1 MRETL
6 YNIKK
11 NIIKIW
17 KMYFTTEG
25 TYTCILPDKI
35 YLKMLYKKRTG
46 GTLNLRNPV
55 TYNDKLNWL
64 KLYDRKPE
72 YTRMVD
78 KFEVRSYVKEI
89 IGEEYLI
96 PLIGTWEKVEEI
108 PFEKLPNKFVL
119 KCNHDNGVYICD
131 NKEAF
136 DENDAKKFLKE
147 HLNRDYYK
155 KAREWPYKNVI
166 RKIVAEE
173 YMEDKVFNELRDY
186 KFFCFDGEVKVCCII
201 SRKEKTID
209 YYDINFEHLDI
220 TDKWPTSNY
229 KNEKPE
235 NFNEMVQIAEK
246 LSRNIRHNR
255 IDLYNINGRV
265 YFGEITFFDDA
276 GLGRKKPDKWNYIF
290 GDWIKI

>member
-119 KCNHDNGVYICD
+119 KCNHDNGVY
-131 NKEAF
+131 
-136 DENDAKKFLKE
+136 
-147 HLNRDYYK
+147 
-155 KAREWPYKNVI
+155 
-166 RKIVAEE
+166 
-173 YMEDKVFNELRDY
+173 M
-186 KFFCFDGEVKVCCII
+186 
-201 SRKEKTID
+201 
-209 YYDINFEHLDI
+209 
-220 TDKWPTSNY
+220 
-229 KNEKPE
+229 
-235 NFNEMVQIAEK
+235 
-246 LSRNIRHNR
+246 
-255 IDLYNINGRV
+255 
-265 YFGEITFFDDA
+265 
-276 GLGRKKPDKWNYIF
+276 
-290 GDWIKI
+290 